1 MVSTKRLFLRLDFN
15 QNHIAVSQNKLFTE
29 FPPVS
34 TQAWEAV
41 IQVDLKGAD
50 YEKKLVWKTNE
61 GIKVKPYYRAE
72 DLQNLKYLNVNPSE
86 FPYVRGTKTESNK
99 WEIRQDVTVENTTE
113 AGRIACESIKKGAT
127 AVGFITGD
135 AVKTADDF
143 AKLLAEYPLGC
154 ANINF
159 VAGHNAAKIF
169 GLLVDEVAKRGVVA
183 DEVRGSVDVDPLG
196 HLTSYGAWMKSEEA
210 DFAELKSVVEAA
222 KAKLPKVKVIAVNA
236 SLFVNAGSTITQEL
250 GYALAMGN
258 EYLARLTEAGVSVD
272 DAAKRIQFNL
282 STSSNYF
289 FEIAKIRA
297 FRMLWAKVVEAYK
310 PACSC
315 STKAYIH
322 VTTCD
327 FNKTAFDSAVNML
340 RVTTE
345 AMASVLGGVDML
357 TVKAYD
363 ALYKKENP
371 ITDRIARNLQIV
383 LKEEA
388 YFEKIVDPS
397 AGSYYIESLTDQL
410 ADQAW
415 TLFKKV
421 EAEGGYV
428 AALKVGLI
436 QKEVAEMAS
445 NRSKAISTRR
455 EIVLGT
461 NQYPNFNEQI
471 LANLD
476 SSVYGKK
483 IQVSANPIVAP
494 LVQLRGADAFEELRL
509 RTEKSGKRPKVFML
523 TIGSL
528 AMRLARSQFSSN
540 FFACAG
546 FQVIDNNGFK
556 TSEEGVKAAFAAK
569 ADIVVI
575 CSSDDEYPTLAPE
588 IFEAL
593 GGKAI
598 FVVAGAPACQA
609 ELEAKGIKN
618 FINVKSN
625 VLETLKAYQKELNIA

>member
-1 MVSTKRLFLRLDFN
+1 MRLDFN
-15 QNHIAVSQNKLFTE
+15 QNHIAVNQEKLFTE

-34 TQAWEAV
+34 TQDWEAV

-50 YEKKLVWKTNE
+50 YDKKLVWKTNE
-61 GIKVKPYYRAE
+61 GFKVKPYYRAE

-99 WEIRQDVTVENTTE
+99 WEICQDVTVVNPAE
-113 AGRIACESIKKGAT
+113 AGRVACESIDKGAT
-127 AVGFITGD
+127 AVGFVTGD
-135 AVKTADDF
+135 AVKNADDF
-143 AKLLAEYPLGC
+143 AKLVANYPVSC
-154 ANINF
+154 ASLNF
-159 VAGHNAAKIF
+159 VSGHNAAKIF
-169 GLLVDEVAKRGVVA
+169 GLLVDEVAKRGIAA

-196 HLTSYGAWMKSEEA
+196 HLTRYGAWMKSEEA
-210 DFAELKSVVEAA
+210 DFAELKSVVETA

-236 SLFVNAGSTITQEL
+236 SMFINAGSTISQEL
-250 GYALAMGN
+250 GYALAIGN
-258 EYLARLTEAGVSVD
+258 EYLARLTEAGVNVD
-272 DAAKRIQFNL
+272 DAAKRIQFNFA
-282 STSSNYF
+282 TSANYF

-310 PACSC
+310 PASFC

-327 FNKTAFDSAVNML
+327 FNKTAFDPNVNML

-345 AMASVLGGVDML
+345 AMASVLGGADML
-357 TVKAYD
+357 TVKAFD
-363 ALYKKENP
+363 NLYKQEN
-371 ITDRIARNLQIV
+371 TLSDRIARNLQII

-410 ADQAW
+410 ANQAW
-415 TLFKKV
+415 TLFQKV
-421 EAEGGYV
+421 ETEGGYV
-428 AALKVGLI
+428 TALKTGLI

-445 NRSKAISTRR
+445 NRVKAIATRR

-471 LANLD
+471 KANLD
-476 SSVYGKK
+476 FSVYGKK
-483 IQVSANPIVAP
+483 VQVAANKVVTP
-494 LVQLRGADAFEELRL
+494 LAQLRGADAFEELRL
-509 RTEKSGKRPKVFML
+509 RTENSGKRPKVFML

-546 FQVIDNNGFK
+546 FEVIDNNGFK
-556 TSEEGVKAAFAAK
+556 TTEEGVKAAFAAK

-575 CSSDDEYPTLAPE
+575 CSSDDEYATFAPE
-588 IFEAL
+588 VFQAL

-598 FVVAGAPACQA
+598 FVVAGAPTCQA

-618 FINVKSN
+618 FISVKSN
-625 VLETLKAYQKELNIA
+625 VLETLKAYQQELNIA